1 LVVWWDRNWR
11 LVISIILFP
20 IWSVP
25 MVSVLLFPETPL
37 IRSVLYGLI
46 LSLFIAIGFRA
57 ARTAK
62 RFGLRFLI
70 AVVLSAVLTGL
81 LIGVLSNLL

>member
-1 LVVWWDRNWR
+1 VWWDRNWR
-11 LVISIILFP
+11 LAIFIILFP
-20 IWSVP
+20 IWSAP

-57 ARTAK
+57 AQTAK
-62 RFGLRFLI
+62 RVGLRFLI
-70 AVVLSAVLTGL
+70 AVVLLAVLAGL
-81 LIGVLSNLL
+81 LIGVLSSLL